1 MKDYT
6 IICVDLDTK
15 DDAPVIVQNYGLMT
29 KEQAQAK
36 LMEIYESEKDYV
48 KSLGMQD
55 IIVEWTGVY
64 VGVLFNNNYES
75 KLNRREYYL
84 QELEGK
90 NNE

>member
-1 MKDYT
+1 MKNYT

-55 IIVEWTGVY
+55 TIVGWTGVY
-64 VGVLFNNNYES
+64 VGLLFDNNYENE
-75 KLNRREYYL
+75 LNRREYYL
-84 QELEGK
+84 QEL
-90 NNE
+90 

>member
-1 MKDYT
+1 MKNYT

-15 DDAPVIVQNYGLMT
+15 KDAPVIVQNYGLMT

-55 IIVEWTGVY
+55 TIVECTGVY
-64 VGVLFNNNYES
+64 VGVLFDNNYES
-75 KLNRREYYL
+75 ELNRREYYL
-84 QELEGK
+84 QELEVK
-90 NNE
+90 